1 MTATGSTGSATN
13 GGERREPIA
22 SLVAEAKQGD
32 RNAFA
37 SLYRARLGA
46 VGRYVAAIVRDPTRS
61 EDVVAQT
68 FLLAWQDLPKLRK
81 NDRFDAWLF
90 RIAHNQAIS
99 EVRHRPTTPLE
110 DAPEIED
117 DDRFVSPEGSLSA
130 SHEAEA
136 MRDSLMQLPEAQREV
151 IQLRFFRDL
160 PSAEI
165 ARRMEKT
172 EQAVWALQY
181 RALANLRRLVDR
193 DSAGTLFEPAAEAA
207 A

>member
-1 MTATGSTGSATN
+1 MTATGSTGSATI

-37 SLYRARLGA
+37 SLYQARLGA

-99 EVRHRPTTPLE
+99 EVRQRPATPLE

-117 DDRFVSPEGSLSA
+117 EDRFVSPEGSLNA
-130 SHEAEA
+130 SHEADA
-136 MRDSLMQLPEAQREV
+136 MREALMQLPEAQREV

-160 PSAEI
+160 SSTEV

-181 RALANLRRLVDR
+181 RALANLRKLVDV
-193 DSAGTLFEPAAEAA
+193 DSASAPLEPAAEVAA
-207 A
+207 